1 MKGILMKKEQSW
13 RHHTYWF
20 QTIPPGY
27 SNQNIIDLIGEF
39 CGENSSLCSL
49 EEILSTLIADVS
61 KMDLGLPLD
70 SCL

>member
-1 MKGILMKKEQSW
+1 MKKEQSW

-39 CGENSSLCSL
+39 YY
-49 EEILSTLIADVS
+49 TLKKKYAN
-61 KMDLGLPLD
+61 P
-70 SCL
+70 

>member
-1 MKGILMKKEQSW
+1 MSFLKIRDIEGDLQVSIK
-13 RHHTYWF
+13 
-20 QTIPPGY
+20 
-27 SNQNIIDLIGEF
+27 IDLIGEF
-39 CGENSSLCSL
+39 CGENTSLCSL